1 MSDYFWPRS
10 PITELHKSYITQIQY
25 SIHQD
30 DGGCCPIKYMNLLDE
45 KPSLEHHAY
54 VPAFYK
60 DHIKRFF
67 WRHYLVITLYEH
79 YEQKKLPKYMGSNF
93 LPYLLNVI
101 VHMDNVI
108 ESIIRPCQTIGRSEV
123 KNYRSQDFE
132 DYLIAE
138 YIIGRHDPN
147 TMDDYRDVAM
157 SNIEQLPLPHN
168 SVWDNEYARRLPPL
182 LSGFHYDYDINRVPK
197 KDYKILLKSVFEW
210 YTKKLDMEWLKSTGT
225 LRTEGEGIGDK
236 NQHEGADVGIDDKD
250 EHEGE
255 GEGNPGMEM
264 GGGASPPPNQLAMDV
279 HRSAGQKRSCESNAQ
294 SNRPLKTPRVTSF
307 PVLVGFDEEYGAYPF
322 HRVGP

>member
-1 MSDYFWPRS
+1 
-10 PITELHKSYITQIQY
+10 
-25 SIHQD
+25 
-30 DGGCCPIKYMNLLDE
+30 MNLLDE
-45 KPSLEHHAY
+45 KPSLEHHTF
-54 VPAFYK
+54 VPAFYR

-108 ESIIRPCQTIGRSEV
+108 ESIIRPCQTIERREV

-168 SVWDNEYARRLPPL
+168 S
-182 LSGFHYDYDINRVPK
+182 
-197 KDYKILLKSVFEW
+197 
-210 YTKKLDMEWLKSTGT
+210 
-225 LRTEGEGIGDK
+225 GE
-236 NQHEGADVGIDDKD
+236 
-250 EHEGE
+250 
-255 GEGNPGMEM
+255 
-264 GGGASPPPNQLAMDV
+264 
-279 HRSAGQKRSCESNAQ
+279 
-294 SNRPLKTPRVTSF
+294 
-307 PVLVGFDEEYGAYPF
+307 
-322 HRVGP
+322 